1 MSFLKPVISIA
12 VEPKQNKDLEKLKES
27 LQKLA
32 DEDPTVE
39 LKEDENTGQTL
50 LAGMGELHLEIL
62 IDRLRREF
70 GVEVNTGNP
79 SVVFRETIRG
89 TQTVSEVFEKSLDE
103 EKKQNL
109 YAKVT
114 LTISPLPREAG
125 RSYEDAR
132 TPENLELNPTSDRE
146 KEELRQGA
154 LEALEA
160 GPVDGYPVQDVHIRL
175 DTVEVRPGETT
186 PIALRV
192 AAGNAVRAALKEA
205 QPVTLS
211 PLMTLEVVA
220 PEAISCANIHDVTPG
235 WDLLGHHTVA
245 LVESLWHVQP
255 AHGQL
260 IEGRVPIDG
269 ALHRASRTSRAMA

>member
-1 MSFLKPVISIA
+1 
-12 VEPKQNKDLEKLKES
+12 
-27 LQKLA
+27 
-32 DEDPTVE
+32 
-39 LKEDENTGQTL
+39 
-50 LAGMGELHLEIL
+50 MGELHLEIL
-62 IDRLRREF
+62 VDRLRREF

-114 LTISPLPREAG
+114 LTLSPLPREAG

-132 TPENLELNPTSDRE
+132 SPENLELNPTSDRE

-175 DTVEVRPGETT
+175 DAVEVRPGETT

-192 AAGNAVRAALKEA
+192 AAGNAVRTALREA

-220 PEAISCANIHDVTPG
+220 PEAMTGSVVGDLSSRGARIEGVDSEPG
-235 WDLLGHHTVA
+235 RGIVRA
-245 LVESLWHVQP
+245 LVPLTKMFGYSTALRSLT
-255 AHGQL
+255 
-260 IEGRVPIDG
+260 EGRGTFSMRFARFD
-269 ALHRASRTSRAMA
+269 ALD